1 MSGAWKV
8 RQTQPAR
15 QDRTAIIRWT
25 IKHFGPD
32 QAGTYAETIA
42 LALAALRNGPDS
54 VGIKKRDDLGNGIHT
69 LHVACNE
76 RKGRHFIVFRIGDP
90 QTIDVLRLLHDS
102 MDLAAHLAE

>member
-8 RQTQPAR
+8 RQTQSAR

-25 IKHFGPD
+25 IQHFGVN
-32 QAGTYAETIA
+32 QAETYAETIA
-42 LALAALRNGPDS
+42 LALAALCNGPDS

-69 LHVACNE
+69 LHVARNG

-90 QTIDVLRLLHDS
+90 QTIEVLRLLHDS
-102 MDLAAHLAE
+102 MDFAAHLAE